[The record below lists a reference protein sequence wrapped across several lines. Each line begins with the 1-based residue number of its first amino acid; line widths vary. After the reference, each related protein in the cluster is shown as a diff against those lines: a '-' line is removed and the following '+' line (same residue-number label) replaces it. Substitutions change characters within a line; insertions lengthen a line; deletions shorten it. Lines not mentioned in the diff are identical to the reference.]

1 MSKRKKV
8 FLILVAVVLTWHFIL
23 INGNDSTSNTNP
35 RQLVSVSTKEKKLR
49 SKMTR
54 LEVLELLGP
63 ASWAVL
69 PSDTGE
75 WKLPDRL
82 IKLELYWENGDCAPI
97 AVDFN
102 SAEQVTGWDEGQLCV
117 EGASDLVPGTA
128 YSCRKPDRKRYCTI
142 PNVAAGADTRELVR
156 QVQNVLTLRDY
167 DVGTIDGIYGP
178 KTAAA
183 IRAYQRQNGL
193 QQDGKATSQL
203 LTRLRKG
210 KAKRTQKVDSGT
222 AIYLCRKVVRAA
234 AKFPSKA
241 DFPFLAVGVSE
252 NEGGYTV
259 HGEVELMNGIG
270 LMVPHKYICS
280 VENRRAKLIALSP
293 G

>member
-1 MSKRKKV
+1 MFPRVIPSRPRREPCDRTSRSGAGAAGGA
-8 FLILVAVVLTWHFIL
+8 LARLGRLVCGA
-23 INGNDSTSNTNP
+23 
-35 RQLVSVSTKEKKLR
+35 QLERRGVGRTRGRLR
-49 SKMTR
+49 VEPAAGAH
-54 LEVLELLGP
+54 EVGAGLH
-63 ASWAVL
+63 
-69 PSDTGE
+69 
-75 WKLPDRL
+75 
-82 IKLELYWENGDCAPI
+82 KLELYWENGDCAPI

-210 KAKRTQKVDSGT
+210 KAKRIQKVDTGT
-222 AIYLCRKVVRAA
+222 AIYLCQKVVRAA

-241 DFPFLAVGVSE
+241 DFPFLAVGLSE